1 MSALARVAERR
12 FPSFSEAADA
22 VLDLLEAEQP
32 GDSVLLGQVDWEE
45 HLFRVIDARGEAAG
59 ELAHGSTV
67 PLAARPTPGENGSS
81 GGLLDPE
88 ELGRLGICS
97 YLAAPLETSAGI
109 DAITLCACSATKGAF
124 DRNHLEPLI
133 IAGRLLAYEW
143 ESVNRRADLRR
154 LTQRL
159 RDPEHTD
166 DLTALP
172 NRASFL
178 VALDREWQLAH
189 RGSSESYLLV
199 CRLANLERVRE
210 RHGAAL
216 ADLLLKD
223 SAQVLD
229 ATIRRSD
236 HPGRVGADL
245 LGVVLVGCK
254 GLAGAE
260 AFVRRFEQALAQE
273 TRERPAAPQVTHSV
287 QALERC
293 SSPAQALELAQAEAR
308 EAPASVAGDEAIE
321 G

>member
-1 MSALARVAERR
+1 M
-12 FPSFSEAADA
+12 
-22 VLDLLEAEQP
+22 
-32 GDSVLLGQVDWEE
+32 
-45 HLFRVIDARGEAAG
+45 
-59 ELAHGSTV
+59 
-67 PLAARPTPGENGSS
+67 
-81 GGLLDPE
+81 
-88 ELGRLGICS
+88 
-97 YLAAPLETSAGI
+97 
-109 DAITLCACSATKGAF
+109 
-124 DRNHLEPLI
+124 
-133 IAGRLLAYEW
+133 
-143 ESVNRRADLRR
+143 
-154 LTQRL
+154 
-159 RDPEHTD
+159 
-166 DLTALP
+166 
-172 NRASFL
+172 
-178 VALDREWQLAH
+178 ALDREWQLAH

-199 CRLANLERVRE
+199 YRLANLERVRE

-236 HPGRVGADL
+236 HGRVGADL

-308 EAPASVAGDEAIE
+308 EEPASVAGDEAIE
-321 G
+321 GDRGGCSMHTGAPASGLTPRRRPPRARASSAM